1 MIQTLFDATP
11 VLSPAVGSAVD
22 HMRQSGVE
30 ERGAVFTKRAVV
42 DFMLDLADY
51 TPDRDLAAA
60 RLLEPSAG
68 EGEFVQAA
76 VERLLVSYFERGG
89 CAEEAGTSLSEAI
102 RAVEL
107 HQGSH
112 QKARSRI
119 GAQLAERGIAEDIIE
134 QLLGQWFVCGDYLL
148 TPLPAHFTHVLGNP
162 PYVRQ
167 ELIPDVLLEE
177 YRRRYE
183 TIYDR
188 ADLYIPFIEKS
199 LTLLATGGVLAFI
212 CSDRW
217 MKNRYG
223 GPLRAMVTQ
232 GFHLRYY
239 VDMVDTP
246 AFEGEVMAYPAIF
259 VIGREAPEATRMARR
274 PLIEPKTLESL
285 AAALAGGDSPDSQVE
300 EADVALAVG
309 SAPWVLEDATA
320 VRLLR
325 RLEGAYPTLE
335 STGCRV
341 GIGVAT
347 GVDKVFIQP
356 MEALDVE
363 ESRRLPI
370 VMASDIQSGFL
381 KWSGKAVLN
390 PFRPEG
396 GLVDLTDYP
405 RFAAFLHSHEAQIR
419 GRHVAKKNPDSWYKT
434 IDRIWPEL
442 TTTPKLLIP
451 DIKGAA
457 NVVYDEGAF
466 YPHHNL
472 YYVVSSRWDLRAL
485 QALLRSSVAEFFV
498 AMYCVKMK
506 GGFLRFQAQYIR
518 RIRLPRWEEVS
529 PNMRQRLRAAAEA
542 PRECCDEIAYALFG
556 LSKAEQAAVQSIVYE
571 AEHLA

>member
-1 MIQTLFDATP
+1 MRQTLFDATP
-11 VLSPAVGSAVD
+11 VLSPDVSNAVNQI
-22 HMRQSGVE
+22 RKSGVE

-42 DFMLDLADY
+42 DFMLDLAGY
-51 TPDRDLAAA
+51 TADQDLTTA
-60 RLLEPSAG
+60 RLLEPAAG

-76 VERLLVSYFERGG
+76 VARLLASYFERGG
-89 CAEEAGTSLSEAI
+89 SAEDAAPALKDAI

-107 HQGSH
+107 HEDSH
-112 QKARSRI
+112 DQARASV
-119 GAQLAERGIAEDIIE
+119 GAQLAERGLAKNDIE

-167 ELIPDVLLEE
+167 ELIPAALLEE

-199 LTLLATGGVLAFI
+199 LTLLAPGGVLAFI

-223 GPLRAMVTQ
+223 GPLRSMVTQ

-246 AFEGEVMAYPAIF
+246 AFEGDVMAYPAIF
-259 VIGREAPEATRMARR
+259 VIGREAPEATRIARR
-274 PLIEPKTLESL
+274 PVIEPKTLEDL
-285 AAALAGGDSPDSQVE
+285 AAALTGGDSPGSQVE

-309 SAPWVLEDATA
+309 SAPWILEDAAA
-320 VRLLR
+320 VQLLR
-325 RLEGAYPTLE
+325 RLESTYPTLE
-335 STGCRV
+335 SVGCRV

-347 GVDKVFIQP
+347 GADKVFIQP

-363 ESRRLPI
+363 DARCIPI
-370 VMASDIQSGFL
+370 VMAADIQSGVL
-381 KWSGKAVLN
+381 EWSGNAVLN
-390 PFRPEG
+390 PFEPEG
-396 GLVDLTDYP
+396 GLVNLTDYP
-405 RFAAFLHSHEAQIR
+405 RFAAYLQAHEVQIR
-419 GRHVAKKNPDSWYKT
+419 RRHVANKNPNRWYKT

-442 TTTPKLLIP
+442 TETPKLLIP

-472 YYVVSSRWDLRAL
+472 YYVVSSGWNLRAL
-485 QALLRSSVAEFFV
+485 QAVLRSSVAEFFV
-498 AMYCVKMK
+498 SMYCVKMK

-518 RIRLPRWEEVS
+518 RIRLPSWEEVS
-529 PNMRQRLRAAAEA
+529 PSMRQRLIAAADA
-542 PRECCDEIAYALFG
+542 PRKTCDETAYALYG
-556 LSKAEQAAVQSIVYE
+556 LSKAEQATIQLIVNE
-571 AEHLA
+571 A

>member
-1 MIQTLFDATP
+1 MLPPDIRR
-11 VLSPAVGSAVD
+11 AVD
-22 HMRQSGVE
+22 QIRQSGVE

-42 DFMLDLADY
+42 DFMLDLAGY
-51 TPDRDLAAA
+51 TPDQNLTTA

-68 EGEFVQAA
+68 DGEFVQAA
-76 VERLLVSYFERGG
+76 VARLLSSYFQRGG
-89 CAEEAGTSLSEAI
+89 RAEEAGNALAEAI
-102 RAVEL
+102 CAVEL
-107 HQGSH
+107 HETSYY
-112 QKARSRI
+112 KARSNV
-119 GAQLAERGIAEDIIE
+119 GAQLAELGISEDVIE

-167 ELIPDVLLEE
+167 ERIPAALLEE

-199 LTLLATGGVLAFI
+199 LSLLPPGGVLAFI

-239 VDMVDTP
+239 VDMVDTS
-246 AFEGEVMAYPAIF
+246 AFEEEVIVYPAIF
-259 VIGREAPEATRMARR
+259 VIAREAPEATRMARR
-274 PLIEPKTLESL
+274 PMIEPETLEGL
-285 AAALAGGDSPDSQVE
+285 AAALIGGDSPSSQVE
-300 EADVALAVG
+300 EADVTLAVG

-325 RLEGAYPTLE
+325 RLESAYPTIE
-335 STGCRV
+335 SAGCRV

-347 GVDKVFIQP
+347 GIDEVFIQS
-356 MEALDVE
+356 METLDIE

-370 VMASDIQSGFL
+370 VMAGDIQSGIL

-390 PFRPEG
+390 PFTPEG
-396 GLVDLTDYP
+396 GLVNLADYP
-405 RFAAFLHSHEAQIR
+405 RFSDYLHANEARIR
-419 GRHVAKKNPDSWYKT
+419 HRHVAKKNPIRWYRT

-442 TTTPKLLIP
+442 TKTPKLLIP

-472 YYVVSSRWDLRAL
+472 YYVVSSGWDLRAL
-485 QALLRSSVAEFFV
+485 QAVLRSSVAEFFV

-518 RIRLPRWEEVS
+518 RIRLPLWAHVS
-529 PNMRQRLRAAAEA
+529 LSMGQQLTAAAEA
-542 PRECCDEIAYALFG
+542 PREVCDELAYKLYG
-556 LSKAEQAAVQSIVYE
+556 LSNTEQEAIRSIVYE
-571 AEHLA
+571 AEHL